1 MKNMKAAMILFDSE
15 LREEIFMLMK
25 LVEIAHYTLLPNLFG
40 SGNQGKKEGSI
51 AWPGNNE
58 IMLLVVSPDQYE
70 NVKKEIHRYKASR
83 ASKEGLLLLS
93 WSLDEVIV

>member
-58 IMLLVVSPDQYE
+58 IMLLVVSLDQYE
-70 NVKKEIHRYKASR
+70 NVKQEIHRYKAGR